1 MDRVHRV
8 WAKLPTPLSPAR
20 TMSNIFHGTNNIVL
34 KEVVVVKP
42 SVRLQKKTTPPETN
56 VQFFWR

>member
-1 MDRVHRV
+1 
-8 WAKLPTPLSPAR
+8 
-20 TMSNIFHGTNNIVL
+20 MSNMFHGTNNIVL

-42 SVRLQKKTTPPETN
+42 SVRLQKKTMPPETN